1 MMSCK
6 CKECGEEF
14 SSEKSLH
21 AHIKK
26 HGFYVADYYVKH
38 YPRFNKLN
46 GNPIQFKNKEQYFST
61 DFSNRNQ
68 MRKWCEESDKS
79 EVRNYIL
86 KALAER
92 IRLKEWKYA
101 PNHLELYKTQLPDIN
116 IYKKYYGGY
125 NKACKEIGVEPLL
138 RKPMTQKFYNDFDVK
153 VFVDTREQKPLYFK
167 NSESLKLDFGDYT
180 LAGDDFTNT
189 FVDRKS
195 PTDFLGTFGKGFDRF
210 RREMQ
215 RCVDIDGY
223 MYIVIEK
230 EIRDLHKFYFPGKRP
245 SSLNWA
251 LSNMV
256 KLQHEFPRR
265 CQFIFTRCRAQS
277 EQIIPK
283 LLALGSEL
291 WETDIQ
297 YYIEE
302 EDVLGNG

>member
-1 MMSCK
+1 MSYK

-14 SSEKSLH
+14 TSEKALH

-26 HGFYVADYYVKH
+26 HGLYVADYYVKH

-61 DFSNRNQ
+61 DFANRNQ
-68 MRKWCEESDKS
+68 MRKWCEESDKN
-79 EVRNYIL
+79 EVRQYIL
-86 KALAER
+86 NCLAKR
-92 IRLKEWKYA
+92 VQSKEWEYA
-101 PNHLELYKTQLPDIN
+101 PNHLELYKTKLPDIN

-125 NKACKEIGVEPLL
+125 NKACKELGLEPLL
-138 RKPMTQKFYNDFDVK
+138 KMPLTQKFFNDFDVK
-153 VFVDTREQKPLYFK
+153 VLIDTREQKPLHFK
-167 NSESLKLDFGDYT
+167 KSESLKLAFGDYT
-180 LAGDDFTNT
+180 LSGGDFTNT

-195 PTDFLGTFGKGFDRF
+195 PTDFIGTFGKGFDRF
-210 RREMQ
+210 RREME
-215 RCVDIDGY
+215 RCVEVDAY
-223 MYIVIEK
+223 MYVVIEK

-245 SSLNWA
+245 STLNWA

-277 EQIIPK
+277 EMLIPK
-283 LLALGSEL
+283 LLALGEEL

-297 YYIEE
+297 YYIEKE
-302 EDVLGNG
+302 NVLGSR

>member
-86 KALAER
+86 KTLAER

-101 PNHLELYKTQLPDIN
+101 PNHLELYKTKLPDIN
-116 IYKKYYGGY
+116 IYKKHNK
-125 NKACKEIGVEPLL
+125 NKAIEPMNPDAPVVMGSASMPAPVWVPATSITPPIIL
-138 RKPMTQKFYNDFDVK
+138 
-153 VFVDTREQKPLYFK
+153 
-167 NSESLKLDFGDYT
+167 FG
-180 LAGDDFTNT
+180 
-189 FVDRKS
+189 
-195 PTDFLGTFGKGFDRF
+195 
-210 RREMQ
+210 
-215 RCVDIDGY
+215 
-223 MYIVIEK
+223 
-230 EIRDLHKFYFPGKRP
+230 
-245 SSLNWA
+245 
-251 LSNMV
+251 
-256 KLQHEFPRR
+256 
-265 CQFIFTRCRAQS
+265 FIITHFFM
-277 EQIIPK
+277 
-283 LLALGSEL
+283 
-291 WETDIQ
+291 
-297 YYIEE
+297 
-302 EDVLGNG
+302 